1 MSKEKSW
8 CFGAA
13 GGRPLVAHGGGG
25 AGCSVCHHTAPCRTG
40 QRPGDSDTGCQPAHA
55 HSDQLVPSQPRRERP
70 APRRVLHALHS
81 RWSPSARVRLW
92 TALVQPHTLSAGDQ
106 CTYKYAAVSVCVSD
120 WTLVAMSVE
129 RYYAI
134 CEPLRSRSWQTP
146 RHAQRTVATVWTVS
160 FLLMLPIALL
170 SELRPIRDSHDH
182 RCDPSCQICEKDR
195 VTADKSFTVRFKK
208 LYIVKQRQCDRLREQ
223 QRQSLF
229 PPRGR
234 LRERSTSRPGK
245 RQQRRSRSSSRHRS
259 PASSHPSSRSGSA
272 SKKPTNKVSWA
283 DRVRGLQPERPQEIE
298 NNNGSNNNNSQELE
312 RLKVLLRSSWS
323 SGGLCCSARRF
334 KTKNGLSSRPGGCTE
349 TRSPGK
355 MKCREDWGDL
365 LYERLFTLF
374 LDVLLLVLPLLIMVT
389 TYARIAATL
398 RSAMQQQQQ
407 QQSEEATGSPK
418 HNGSPLAAVHPA
430 EREAS
435 PSLRMRRVA
444 TVRWHQRDS
453 DRSLATKQR
462 IIRMLFV
469 VVVEFFVCWTPL
481 YVLNTV
487 SLFRPEAV
495 YYGLGY
501 RGICFLQLLAYAS
514 SCCNPITY
522 CFMNRTFRV
531 SFLSLCHRRKPK
543 QGPGSVRSLTKKDG
557 VYFLDR
563 EKN

>member
-1 MSKEKSW
+1 MESHNYSFRNNSSSNEEP
-8 CFGAA
+8 AA
-13 GGRPLVAHGGGG
+13 APWWHTEEAVLVAPYAIILLLAVLGNGLVILTLAVNQRMRTVTNLFLLNLAVSDLLLGVFCMPFTL
-25 AGCSVCHHTAPCRTG
+25 AGVLLREFVFG
-40 QRPGDSDTGCQPAHA
+40 QLLCNLIPYLQ
-55 HSDQLVPSQPRRERP
+55 
-70 APRRVLHALHS
+70 
-81 RWSPSARVRLW
+81 
-92 TALVQPHTLSAGDQ
+92 
-106 CTYKYAAVSVCVSD
+106 AVSVCVSD

-146 RHAQRTVATVWTVS
+146 RHAQRTVATVWTIS

-170 SELRPIRDSHDH
+170 SELRPIRDSRRFPQVADAVNPMESTALAGDAQDTDADSRTMDVQDDDDESSATTESEEGWHTVHYGRRRKPGPESVRDAGGCHGANNKVEPGFEDVYKSARH
-182 RCDPSCQICEKDR
+182 RDPENDNKEDPAPVQGTAALQAPTPVPGRDR
-195 VTADKSFTVRFKK
+195 
-208 LYIVKQRQCDRLREQ
+208 RLRNQ
-223 QRQSLF
+223 Q
-229 PPRGR
+229 
-234 LRERSTSRPGK
+234 
-245 RQQRRSRSSSRHRS
+245 
-259 PASSHPSSRSGSA
+259 
-272 SKKPTNKVSWA
+272 
-283 DRVRGLQPERPQEIE
+283 
-298 NNNGSNNNNSQELE
+298 
-312 RLKVLLRSSWS
+312 
-323 SGGLCCSARRF
+323 
-334 KTKNGLSSRPGGCTE
+334 
-349 TRSPGK
+349 TRTG
-355 MKCREDWGDL
+355 GDL
-365 LYERLFTLF
+365 LYEQLFTLF

-407 QQSEEATGSPK
+407 RQREEATGSPK
-418 HNGSPLAAVHPA
+418 QNGSPLAAVHPA

-435 PSLRMRRVA
+435 TPLRMRRVA
-444 TVRWHQRDS
+444 TMRWHQRDS

-522 CFMNRTFRV
+522 SFMNRTFRV

>member
-1 MSKEKSW
+1 MYQQAQP
-8 CFGAA
+8 AA
-13 GGRPLVAHGGGG
+13 APWWHTEEAVLVAPYAIILLLAVLGNGLVILTLAVNQRMRTVTNLFLLNLAVSDLLLGVFCMPFTL
-25 AGCSVCHHTAPCRTG
+25 AGVLLREFVFG
-40 QRPGDSDTGCQPAHA
+40 QLLCNLIPYLQ
-55 HSDQLVPSQPRRERP
+55 
-70 APRRVLHALHS
+70 
-81 RWSPSARVRLW
+81 
-92 TALVQPHTLSAGDQ
+92 
-106 CTYKYAAVSVCVSD
+106 AVSVCVSD

-170 SELRPIRDSHDH
+170 SELRPIRDS
-182 RCDPSCQICEKDR
+182 R
-195 VTADKSFTVRFKK
+195 
-208 LYIVKQRQCDRLREQ
+208 
-223 QRQSLF
+223 
-229 PPRGR
+229 
-234 LRERSTSRPGK
+234 
-245 RQQRRSRSSSRHRS
+245 
-259 PASSHPSSRSGSA
+259 
-272 SKKPTNKVSWA
+272 
-283 DRVRGLQPERPQEIE
+283 
-298 NNNGSNNNNSQELE
+298 
-312 RLKVLLRSSWS
+312 
-323 SGGLCCSARRF
+323 
-334 KTKNGLSSRPGGCTE
+334 
-349 TRSPGK
+349 K

-389 TYARIAATL
+389 TYAHIAATL

-418 HNGSPLAAVHPA
+418 QNGDGAKHLS
-430 EREAS
+430 
-435 PSLRMRRVA
+435 
-444 TVRWHQRDS
+444 RDS